1 MNENG
6 GSNTFSFISK
16 PIQKI
21 RQSVSI
27 WQPLQKGLTRKKLF
41 RPNGYQL
48 INFYK
53 MTLERQISA
62 EVGGPKVLMA
72 FLSLI
77 HETIRKEKKRKVTI
91 ESRLLT
97 SFWFTNAIQLSD
109 KNVPFPLEGFS
120 RSFKWLRSDS
130 LNLSHRKK
138 SHPSFILT
146 RLRMQKQVDKTT
158 KKNKDCCYVLTM
170 QKTNLLRLNYRLA
183 GLILTL
189 SQIFSVKVNGGCY
202 G

>member
-109 KNVPFPLEGFS
+109 ENVPFPLEGFS

-138 SHPSFILT
+138 IPALSWL
-146 RLRMQKQVDKTT
+146 DYEC
-158 KKNKDCCYVLTM
+158 KNKLTKP
-170 QKTNLLRLNYRLA
+170 QRKRKTAATYWRCKRL
-183 GLILTL
+183 
-189 SQIFSVKVNGGCY
+189 IF
-202 G
+202 

>member
-97 SFWFTNAIQLSD
+97 SF
-109 KNVPFPLEGFS
+109 
-120 RSFKWLRSDS
+120 
-130 LNLSHRKK
+130 
-138 SHPSFILT
+138 
-146 RLRMQKQVDKTT
+146 
-158 KKNKDCCYVLTM
+158 
-170 QKTNLLRLNYRLA
+170 
-183 GLILTL
+183 
-189 SQIFSVKVNGGCY
+189 
-202 G
+202 